1 MLCTLV
7 LIRDTAECNC
17 CCVNVIDVV
26 VGLDMN
32 EKTLVKIFLYT
43 DDRRR
48 GAMKD
53 SLAFFLLNDGWNSLF
68 GFGHRLPLLFCA
80 LLSSHAPLL
89 PFFTFCFLTGPHI
102 LQNAKSVSHC
112 HIFL

>member
-1 MLCTLV
+1 MIDFIYAVYFGVDKGHSRMYLLLCKCD
-7 LIRDTAECNC
+7 RCS
-17 CCVNVIDVV
+17 
-26 VGLDMN
+26 DMN
-32 EKTLVKIFLYT
+32 EMTLVKIFLYT
-43 DDRRR
+43 DDIRR

-102 LQNAKSVSHC
+102 LQNAK
-112 HIFL
+112 